1 MRKIQDKEKKKI
13 EEKLF
18 SQSFRETVN
27 WAEELSDQQ
36 RRARTYAE
44 MENGIAALS
53 DVQMQRTY
61 LYYGKLAETLG
72 LGRKGQTTEIESIW
86 EDEIF
91 SMVHPDDLLEKQLVT
106 AALLEV
112 LEKVKPEERMD
123 YIAVSRMR
131 MRDKKGNEYSCL
143 HRQFYSANGD
153 DDSMLFFFCVYSL
166 GHAEMGYH
174 HSCLVN
180 TATGEVTLLG
190 EKDVPVSLTKRERE
204 VLKYVSKGWSSKEI
218 AFRMCISP
226 FTVSRHRQ
234 NILQKLKA
242 RNVSEAITKSRV
254 GESVS

>member
-1 MRKIQDKEKKKI
+1 MHDEERRKI

-27 WAEELSDQQ
+27 RAEELNDQQ

-53 DVQMQRTY
+53 DVHTQRTY
-61 LYYGKLAETLG
+61 IYYGKLAETLG
-72 LGRKGQTTEIESIW
+72 LGRKGESVEIESIW

-112 LEKVKPEERMD
+112 LERVKPEERMD
-123 YIAVSRMR
+123 YFAVSRMR
-131 MRDKKGNEYSCL
+131 MCDKEGNEYACL
-143 HRQFYSANGD
+143 HRQFFSANSD
-153 DDSMLFFFCVYSL
+153 NDSMQFFFCVYSL
-166 GHAEMGYH
+166 GHAEMGFS

-180 TATGEVTLLG
+180 TATGKVTLLG
-190 EKDVPVSLTKRERE
+190 EQDVPMALTKRERE
-204 VLKYVSKGWSSKEI
+204 VLEYVSKGWSSKEI
-218 AFRMCISP
+218 ASRMSISP

-242 RNVSEAITKSRV
+242 RNVSEAITKSRA
-254 GESVS
+254 GESMS